1 MRLLALIGVALT
13 SLAVGVVM
21 GPVNLSLGDV
31 VDGLLRGGSDTTSLI
46 VRQLRAP
53 RALLAFAVGGSLSVT
68 GAVLQV
74 LVRNP
79 LADSYLMGLSG
90 GAGLGAVLA
99 IAFGFGG
106 AWGVP
111 IAAFVGALLA
121 VSLVYQLAVAAGA
134 TMDARVLIL
143 AGVVVSSFASALVG
157 AVVAL
162 SPATE
167 LRNAILWLLGGF
179 DGASW
184 HALALFTLYAVTPL
198 LLIFGAARHL
208 DLLSLGDEPAG
219 FLGVNVL
226 MFKRLLYVVASL
238 LTAAAVAVSGIVG
251 FVGLVVP
258 HAARIVWGH
267 QHRLLLPTAFLT
279 GGALLTLAD
288 SVARTVFAPRELP
301 VGVVTALI
309 GVPVFAFLLRR
320 MSTTRISSA

>member
-1 MRLLALIGVALT
+1 MRALIVLVVAFVAIVT
-13 SLAVGVVM
+13 GIGF
-21 GPVNLSLGDV
+21 GPVHLAPGEVIRALF
-31 VDGLLRGGSDTTSLI
+31 RGGDDTTSVI

-99 IAFGFGG
+99 IAFGLGG

-111 IAAFVGALLA
+111 IAAFVGALIA
-121 VSLVYQLAVAAGA
+121 VALVYQLAVVAGA
-134 TMDARVLIL
+134 TLDARVLIL
-143 AGVVVSSFASALVG
+143 AGVVVGSFASALVG

-167 LRNAILWLLGGF
+167 LRNAVLWLLGGF
-179 DGASW
+179 GAASW
-184 HALALFTLYAVTPL
+184 QAFLLFSLYSAVPL
-198 LLIFGAARHL
+198 VFLFGAARYL

-258 HAARIVWGH
+258 HATRLIWGH
-267 QHRLLLPTAFLT
+267 QHRLLLPMAFLV
-279 GGALLTLAD
+279 GGTLLTLAD
-288 SVARTVFAPRELP
+288 AAARTLFAPRELP

-320 MSTTRISSA
+320 MGT

>member
-1 MRLLALIGVALT
+1 MRSIVLVLTALLAVT
-13 SLAVGVVM
+13 VGVVV
-21 GPVNLSLGDV
+21 GPVRFNLAEV
-31 VDGLLRGGSDTTSLI
+31 VDAIFGRGDEISVGI
-46 VRQLRAP
+46 IRQLRMP
-53 RALLAFAVGGSLSVT
+53 RALLSFAVGGSLAVT

-79 LADSYLMGLSG
+79 LADPYLMGLSG

-99 IAFGFGG
+99 IATGWGG

-111 IAAFVGALLA
+111 AAAFLGALIAITLVYRLGIVAGALL
-121 VSLVYQLAVAAGA
+121 
-134 TMDARVLIL
+134 DARVLIL
-143 AGVVVSSFASALVG
+143 AGVVVSAFASALVG
-157 AVVAL
+157 AVIAL

-184 HALALFTLYAVTPL
+184 RALVLFAAYAVLPLGL
-198 LLIFGAARHL
+198 LLGAARHL

-219 FLGVNVL
+219 FLGVDVVS
-226 MFKRLLYVVASL
+226 FKRMLYIAASL

-251 FVGLVVP
+251 FVGLVIP
-258 HAARIVWGH
+258 HATRMIWGH
-267 QHRLLLPTAFLT
+267 VHRVLLPTSFLL
-279 GGALLTLAD
+279 GGTLLTLAD
-288 SVARTVFAPRELP
+288 AVARTAFAPRELP

-320 MSTTRISSA
+320 MAT